1 MGGYEIK
8 NSGNIYC
15 YLQSSQEPL
24 LTKLV
29 KGDRITVKGI
39 VEELEALYLATVRLK
54 SCLIDDIT
62 FNPEPIDPSCVSLQS
77 SYEDSYG
84 YLIVEFTAQNN
95 CGVAV
100 WFAVA
105 GSATFIT
112 NQPWSFTVSDYGGDY
127 FVLGP
132 NDILVEEDMVEKP
145 DWADGSLGEIYAV
158 DLDISLASITGL
170 P

>member
-1 MGGYEIK
+1 M
-8 NSGNIYC
+8 
-15 YLQSSQEPL
+15 
-24 LTKLV
+24 
-29 KGDRITVKGI
+29 
-39 VEELEALYLATVRLK
+39 
-54 SCLIDDIT
+54 
-62 FNPEPIDPSCVSLQS
+62 
-77 SYEDSYG
+77 
-84 YLIVEFTAQNN
+84 EFTAQNN

-112 NQPWSFTVSDYGGDY
+112 NQPWSFTVSDYDGDY

-132 NDILVEEDMVEKP
+132 DDILVDEEMVEKP
-145 DWADGSLGEIYAV
+145 DWADGSPGEISAV